1 MSDRLHMLLIAIR
14 EGTAPEGAFAEAREL
29 LLGDVRV
36 PDDLK
41 EEALTAPSERE
52 ADAAALLAILGL
64 DDDLSGVLRGAVAH
78 EAGEMESVFA
88 SAPWE
93 ESERRVLAESVEAS
107 SGSVDVAEHVLG
119 RVDRE
124 GSDWVYGPTLS
135 AAVKDEAGQSPVSV
149 GQILASCGLQEELR
163 VADAIRD
170 GAGSVDVSADV
181 VEALSFQSAIPVA
194 AAIRSECGQVDVL
207 DSVMRELSPLQPS
220 VVELATVPAPA
231 NRSWGAWVSAAVAA
245 AVLLAVGPN
254 MMGWNAGTSDV
265 RVDPLRFAMAAE
277 VIVEDLSYSDTV
289 QVMQTEGDEGA
300 LIIWLDEEA
309 VL

>member
-1 MSDRLHMLLIAIR
+1 MLLMAIR
-14 EGTAPEGAFAEAREL
+14 EGTASEGAVAEAREL

-36 PDDLK
+36 PADLK
-41 EEALTAPSERE
+41 EEALTSPSERE
-52 ADAAALLAILGL
+52 VDAAVLLSVLGL
-64 DDDLSGVLRGAVAH
+64 DDDLSGILRGAIAH
-78 EAGEMESVFA
+78 EAGEMEAVFA

-93 ESERRVLAESVEAS
+93 ESERRPLAESVEAS
-107 SGSVDVAEHVLG
+107 SGSVDVAENVLG

-135 AAVKDEAGQSPVSV
+135 AAVKVEAGQSPVSV
-149 GQILASCGLQEELR
+149 ARVLADCGLPEGLP
-163 VADAIRD
+163 VVDAIRD
-170 GAGSVDVSADV
+170 GAGNVDVSVDV
-181 VEALSFQSAIPVA
+181 VEALSLQSAIPVA
-194 AAIRSECGQVDVL
+194 AAIRFECGQVDVR
-207 DSVMRELSPLQPS
+207 DAVMHELSQLQPS
-220 VVELATVPAPA
+220 AVDLATVPAAA

-245 AVLLAVGPN
+245 AVLLAVAPN
-254 MMGWNAGTSDV
+254 MMGWNAGSSDV
-265 RVDPLRFAMAAE
+265 RVDPMRFAMAAE